1 MTRTNQVLSVL
12 LIAQII
18 LAVFLLAP
26 DDAGS
31 IQAAGPLLAGFEPDN
46 VVKITVEDGTGSS
59 VVVQKSE
66 QDEWVLPDKDN
77 YPVQMSRVQDLLNGL
92 KGINRNRLI
101 ARNPANHSR
110 LRVASNDYERLI
122 TVELADGTKQ
132 VVYLGSASGASAA
145 HVRLDGED
153 TVYLTNALASWQVPA
168 RLTSWI
174 NTTYFTVP
182 RDRIVALQIENANGV
197 FQLQKADDGWRLV
210 GLEEGET
217 FDPQSVERLLTGVS
231 TIRMTEPLGKEPDPE
246 WNMDEPAARILITV
260 QETVT
265 AGTEQ
270 GGEGEAPLPSV
281 DSLLVGTATP
291 EATAS
296 PEAEEA
302 EATPAVE
309 TVEKTYEIKIGQVL
323 AGSNYPLIS
332 SESEFYVRVS
342 AATAQTFIDLKREDF
357 LITPEEQAAETPTA
371 TATPEATA
379 TPQTGD
385 DESRGE

>member
-18 LAVFLLAP
+18 LAIFLLAP
-26 DDAGS
+26 DNTGS
-31 IQAAGPLLAGFEPDN
+31 IQAAGPLLAGFEPESA
-46 VVKITVEDGTGSS
+46 VKITVEDGTGSS

-122 TVELADGTKQ
+122 TVELADGSKQ
-132 VVYLGSASGASAA
+132 TVYLGSASGASAA

-197 FQLQKADDGWRLV
+197 FQLQKADDGWQLV
-210 GLEEGET
+210 GLAEGET
-217 FDPQSVERLLTGVS
+217 FDPQSVERLLTSVS

-246 WNMDEPAARILITV
+246 WNMDQPAARIRITV

-265 AGTEQ
+265 AATE
-270 GGEGEAPLPSV
+270 EADDSEAALPPV

-291 EATAS
+291 EATES
-296 PEAEEA
+296 AETDA
-302 EATPAVE
+302 AAATPTVK

-342 AATAQTFIDLKREDF
+342 AATAQTFVDLKREDF
-357 LITPEEQAAETPTA
+357 LVTPEEQATETPA
-371 TATPEATA
+371 ETATPEATA
-379 TPQTGD
+379 TTQAS
-385 DESRGE
+385 DENQGQ